1 MKGMTVMDLA
11 RYIRNIPDFP
21 KPGIQFKDI
30 TPLLKEKEAYR
41 YTIDALAGLFRKNK
55 VDVLVGIEARGYIV
69 GAPVAYI
76 LGCGFVPV
84 RKQGKLPAETIS
96 STYEL
101 EYGFATLDIHV
112 DAINEGEKVVII
124 DDLLA
129 TGGTTAAVIELVE
142 KLGGEIEGIGYVV
155 ELEFLHGRKKIP
167 SYPVHSLIK
176 F

>member
-1 MKGMTVMDLA
+1 MDLD

-30 TPLLKEKEAYR
+30 TPLLKDKEAYR
-41 YTIDALAGLFRKNK
+41 YAIDSLTALFRECRP
-55 VDVLVGIEARGYIV
+55 DAIVGIEARGYII

-84 RKQGKLPAETIS
+84 RKQGKLPAKTIS

-101 EYGFATLDIHV
+101 EYGYATLDIHV
-112 DAINEGEKVVII
+112 DAIQEGEKIVII

-142 KLGGEIEGIGYVV
+142 KLGGEIAGIGYIV
-155 ELEFLHGRKKIP
+155 ELEFLRGRSKIP
-167 SYPVHSLIK
+167 SYPVHSLIQ